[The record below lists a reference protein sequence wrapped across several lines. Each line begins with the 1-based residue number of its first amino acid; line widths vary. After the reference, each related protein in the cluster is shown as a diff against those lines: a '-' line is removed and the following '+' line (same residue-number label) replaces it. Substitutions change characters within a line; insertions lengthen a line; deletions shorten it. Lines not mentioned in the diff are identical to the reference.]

1 MAIIDIRNLR
11 RLLRGAVLL
20 ILLLVPFPLESWGQT
35 VTAPQGVISIQ
46 LSNEFL
52 VHGNLLELRYRT
64 SPGTLQGPVD
74 LYFAVAIPGQKDLLF
89 LQSTGLALEPKPFR
103 TNVAIVEE
111 TTTLFRFYPT
121 EIPFGTYV
129 CYMALVHAGRPL
141 SDANPFASPIAI
153 ATFTFAA
160 LSQEQ
165 LALVT
170 QRGKPD
176 LLTFM
181 WNEAQFEKRE
191 TWYYYSGTPTQ
202 YSFVNGEL
210 KEQSALSGSAG
221 GTTPQ
226 IDPSLLTP
234 KTTLD
239 QLTAALG
246 QPTSVTALVNG
257 SPDYQTVNFAV
268 GLDVVLFKGRLIFG
282 RTSTP

>member
-1 MAIIDIRNLR
+1 MMLIHIRNLR
-11 RLLRGAVLL
+11 RLLHGAVLL
-20 ILLLVPFPLESWGQT
+20 ILLLGPLPLESWGQT
-35 VTAPQGVISIQ
+35 VTAPQGIISIQ
-46 LSNEFL
+46 LNSEFL
-52 VHGNLLELRYRT
+52 VHGNLLEVRYRT

-74 LYFAVAIPGQKDLLF
+74 LYFAVAIPNHEGLLF
-89 LQSTGLALEPKPFR
+89 LQNNALSLEPKPFR
-103 TNVAIVEE
+103 TNVTIVEE
-111 TTTLFRFYPT
+111 RTTLIHIYPT
-121 EIPFGTYV
+121 EIPFGTYA

-141 SDANPFASPIAI
+141 SDANPFASPIAV
-153 ATFTFAA
+153 ASFTFAA

-181 WNEAQFEKRE
+181 WIEAQFEKRE

-210 KEQSALSGSAG
+210 KEQSALLGSAE

-234 KTTLD
+234 TTTLD
-239 QLTAALG
+239 QLSAALG
-246 QPTSVTALVNG
+246 PPTGVAALVTG
-257 SPDYQTVNFAV
+257 SPDYQTVSFAV
-268 GLDVVLFKGRLIFG
+268 GLDAVFFKGRLIFG